1 MNLNEPVEE
10 KKMITN
16 QILLNTI
23 EGLKGI
29 SRIDFC
35 VFDVEGKVLATTSDN
50 GHNYEGKSL
59 IIICKY

>member
-23 EGLKGI
+23 EGLKGKTI
-29 SRIDFC
+29 AYSSGTAPYLWKKNIN
-35 VFDVEGKVLATTSDN
+35 S
-50 GHNYEGKSL
+50 SW
-59 IIICKY
+59 